1 MPSIGD
7 VPGAGVSGASGV
19 WGASGISGAGSAGS
33 GVNAG
38 AGAGLYDWLSGVGS
52 MGAVQPLRIVAVPI
66 RRARPCNGE
75 RKRRLASME
84 LTIAV
89 GADWVWRGFAKESN
103 NCAWIVGVVAR
114 LGGVEV
120 KTGSKSP
127 VFIEWH
133 CQPRSFGGGQIQL
146 IP

>member
-7 VPGAGVSGASGV
+7 VPGA
-19 WGASGISGAGSAGS
+19 WGASGISGAGSASS

-52 MGAVQPLRIVAVPI
+52 MGAVQPLRIVAAPI
-66 RRARPCNGE
+66 RRARPCSGE
-75 RKRRLASME
+75 RKRRLASMG

-103 NCAWIVGVVAR
+103 NCAWVVGVVAR
-114 LGGVEV
+114 LGGYGV
-120 KTGSKSP
+120 KTGSESP
-127 VFIEWH
+127 VLFGLAGWSS
-133 CQPRSFGGGQIQL
+133 SFGGGKIQL